1 MVMNRFTGDELTA
14 MRETQVSSLMDRCV
28 IEHYGETANAYNEM
42 IATYADGVEMWCGL
56 DMRPGS
62 ERHNNKLV
70 SLVYDATLRLAIDAV
85 VDARDRIRITERFGE
100 AVADEL
106 VYEIAGPVQRGPS
119 GVRILL
125 KKVDL

>member
-1 MVMNRFTGDELTA
+1 MVMDRFSTDELRA
-14 MRETQVSSLMDRCV
+14 MRATQVSSLMDRCV
-28 IEHYGETANAYNEM
+28 IEHYCETANAYNEM
-42 IATYADGVEMWCGL
+42 IPTYTDEAERWCGL

-100 AVADEL
+100 AVTDEL
-106 VYEIAGPVQRGPS
+106 VYEIAGPIQRGAS
-119 GVRILL
+119 GVRLL
-125 KKVDL
+125 LRKVEL

>member
-42 IATYADGVEMWCGL
+42 IATYADGAEMWCGL

-70 SLVYDATLRLAIDAV
+70 SLVYDATVRLPLGTE
-85 VDARDRIRITERFGE
+85 VDARDRIRIVRRFGE
-100 AVADEL
+100 LVSGKL
-106 VYEIAGPVQRGPS
+106 VYEVAGPIQRGPS
-119 GVRILL
+119 GVRIFLRKAEL
-125 KKVDL
+125 